1 MRRLAVFALLL
12 LVAHATSQEKKDEF
26 PPIPTIDLKLTA
38 PVEYG
43 ADIAPIFKTK
53 CFVCHSGNVTEGKF
67 DMSTYEKVM
76 KGGAKRMATL
86 SYYATHP
93 MSHYGKGAISSDFVG
108 MARDSQTDTFQV
120 HFTGAAGN
128 IGAEAAAKSAADGY
142 TIFMSTTSQA
152 ISASLY
158 AKLNYDLVRDFAPV
172 IQAVNYTNLLV
183 VHPSLP
189 VKSVKELIALAKARP
204 GELNYGTAGNGTPPH
219 MTGEMFKSYTRVN
232 LQHVPYKGGAPAIAD
247 LLGGQITIMFD
258 NVPPLLP
265 HVQAGKMRPLA
276 VTSLKRIGVLRDVP
290 TLDEAGLKGFDSVAW
305 NGVLAP
311 AGTPKE
317 IHARLNT
324 EIVRILALPDV
335 RERLMSQGADP
346 VGGTPD
352 EFAVLI
358 RTEIKKWAQVVK
370 QSGAKVD

>member
-1 MRRLAVFALLL
+1 MVGRYAAVAAGCLFAATGYAQTYPAKPIRF
-12 LVAHATSQEKKDEF
+12 LVGF
-26 PPIPTIDLKLTA
+26 PPGGTSDILARTIGQKLGEA
-38 PVEYG
+38 VGQQVVIDNRPG
-43 ADIAPIFKTK
+43 A
-53 CFVCHSGNVTEGKF
+53 G
-67 DMSTYEKVM
+67 
-76 KGGAKRMATL
+76 
-86 SYYATHP
+86 
-93 MSHYGKGAISSDFVG
+93 
-108 MARDSQTDTFQV
+108 
-120 HFTGAAGN
+120 GN
-128 IGAEAAAKSAADGY
+128 IGAEAAAKSAPDGY

-158 AKLNYDLVRDFAPV
+158 SKLNYDLVRDFAP
-172 IQAVNYTNLLV
+172 ITQAVNYTNLLV

-189 VKSVKELIALAKARP
+189 VRSVKELIALAKARP

-219 MTGEMFKSYTRVN
+219 MTGELFNSYTGVK

-276 VTSLKRIGVLRDVP
+276 VTSLKRISVLRDVP

-317 IHARLNT
+317 IVARLNA
-324 EIVRILALPDV
+324 EILRILSLPDV
-335 RERLMSQGADP
+335 RERLSSQGADP
-346 VGGTPD
+346 VGGTP
-352 EFAVLI
+352 EQFAALI
-358 RTEIKKWAQVVK
+358 RSEIQKWAKVVK
-370 QSGAKVD
+370 DSGAKVD

>member
-1 MRRLAVFALLL
+1 MVGRYAAVAAGCLFAATGYAQTYPVKPIRF
-12 LVAHATSQEKKDEF
+12 LVGF
-26 PPIPTIDLKLTA
+26 PPGGTSDILARTIGQKLGEA
-38 PVEYG
+38 VGQQVVIDNRPG
-43 ADIAPIFKTK
+43 A
-53 CFVCHSGNVTEGKF
+53 G
-67 DMSTYEKVM
+67 
-76 KGGAKRMATL
+76 
-86 SYYATHP
+86 
-93 MSHYGKGAISSDFVG
+93 
-108 MARDSQTDTFQV
+108 
-120 HFTGAAGN
+120 GN
-128 IGAEAAAKSAADGY
+128 IGAEAAAKSAPDGY

-158 AKLNYDLVRDFAPV
+158 SKLNYDLVRDFAP
-172 IQAVNYTNLLV
+172 ITQAVNYTNLLV

-189 VKSVKELIALAKARP
+189 VRSVKELIALAKARP

-219 MTGEMFKSYTRVN
+219 MTGELFNSYTGVK

-276 VTSLKRIGVLRDVP
+276 VTSLKRISVLRDVP

-317 IHARLNT
+317 IVARLNS
-324 EIVRILALPDV
+324 EILRILSLPDV
-335 RERLMSQGADP
+335 RERLSSQGADP
-346 VGGTPD
+346 VGGTP
-352 EFAVLI
+352 EQFAALI
-358 RTEIKKWAQVVK
+358 RSEIQKWAKVVK
-370 QSGAKVD
+370 DSGAKVD

>member
-1 MRRLAVFALLL
+1 MVSRYAAVAAGCLLAATGYAQNYPVKPIRF
-12 LVAHATSQEKKDEF
+12 LVGF
-26 PPIPTIDLKLTA
+26 PPGGTSDILARTIGQKLGEA
-38 PVEYG
+38 VGQQVVIDNRPG
-43 ADIAPIFKTK
+43 A
-53 CFVCHSGNVTEGKF
+53 G
-67 DMSTYEKVM
+67 
-76 KGGAKRMATL
+76 
-86 SYYATHP
+86 
-93 MSHYGKGAISSDFVG
+93 
-108 MARDSQTDTFQV
+108 
-120 HFTGAAGN
+120 GN
-128 IGAEAAAKSAADGY
+128 IGAEAAAKSAPDGY

-158 AKLNYDLVRDFAPV
+158 SKLNYDLVRDFAP
-172 IQAVNYTNLLV
+172 ITQAVNYTNLLV

-189 VKSVKELIALAKARP
+189 VRSVKELIALAKARP

-219 MTGEMFKSYTRVN
+219 MTGELFNSYTGVK

-276 VTSLKRIGVLRDVP
+276 VTSLKRISVLRDVP

-317 IHARLNT
+317 IVARLNS
-324 EIVRILALPDV
+324 EILRILSLPDV
-335 RERLMSQGADP
+335 RERLSSQGADP
-346 VGGTPD
+346 VGGTP
-352 EFAVLI
+352 EQFAALI
-358 RTEIKKWAQVVK
+358 RSEIQKWAKVVK
-370 QSGAKVD
+370 DSGAKVD